1 MELIAKS
8 EGRYT
13 GGVDNVVFKSL
24 PSALAMRSEE
34 NALNFLK
41 STIGTLKSLL
51 SMKSGKVNQS
61 IARKGLDN
69 LTPREYLKLALKNS
83 ANQKYIKDISTT
95 IEAME
100 SDPQGYVRTLHRKA
114 KGHNL
119 HLKSILL
126 SSLKRNKLNNY
137 DTDAILRVFIPKA
150 NGKMIP
156 LGIPTMKDRTLQML
170 LCLIMEPYLEPL
182 GDKHSFGFRPGRNS
196 HQATAYLHN
205 ALLYRQNKAHDLG
218 NRRILG
224 GQLPKKYKDYLM
236 IKYKLDSIDKT
247 QLAELN
253 QREGELVTVKLRDY
267 SGNSIRYQIS
277 KAFIERAGVKQY
289 FKTLTVMDA
298 DIKGCLDNIS
308 HE

>member
-1 MELIAKS
+1 
-8 EGRYT
+8 
-13 GGVDNVVFKSL
+13 
-24 PSALAMRSEE
+24 MRSEE
-34 NALNFLK
+34 NAINFLE

-61 IARKGLDN
+61 IARKGLEN
-69 LTPREYLKLALKNS
+69 LTPREYLKLALKKS

-100 SDPQGYVRTLHRKA
+100 SDPLGYVRTLHRKA

-119 HLKSILL
+119 HLKSVLL
-126 SSLKRNKLNNY
+126 SNLKRAKLNNY

-150 NGKMIP
+150 NGKMRP

-170 LCLIMEPYLEPL
+170 LCLIMEPYMEPL
-182 GDKHSFGFRPGRNS
+182 GDKHSFGFRPGRNC

-224 GQLPKKYKDYLM
+224 GHLPNKYKEYLM
-236 IKYKLDSIDKT
+236 TKYKLDSLDKT

-253 QREGELVTVKLRDY
+253 LREGELITIKLRDY
-267 SGNSIRYQIS
+267 AGNPIRHQIS

-298 DIKGCLDNIS
+298 DIKGCFENIS